1 MVRLLPMALLCALA
15 AGARVR
21 MAEEETATD
30 SISAN
35 PAVDIC
41 SKKVKGAVLRNSA
54 SWAWR
59 ELECK
64 CPFNYV
70 VSGSHPICQKKWDN
84 YDRYFDQ
91 HDDDGLPDGECECKY
106 RPRAESQ
113 ESKLDTVTALETQA
127 FLGRWYQMYGSMSST
142 ILTFGNAGPH
152 DLCTSADYSLNGDG
166 TTIDVLN
173 QGIRLDGRITKI
185 WGQAKATE
193 EVGQKKLSFQK
204 FLRGNET
211 ISPPD
216 FEGDYW
222 VYRLGPIING
232 KYEWA
237 VVGSPATLSWLFESP
252 SQLFVLV
259 RDPAGFME
267 KYDDEVHEW
276 LHANSFD
283 WWWNRKRATGS
294 VGKWQWFPYP
304 WWGDGDGSRGEFGH
318 DGCATVEELTPP
330 LDGSMDPRT

>member
-1 MVRLLPMALLCALA
+1 MARILPVALLCALA

-21 MAEEETATD
+21 TAGEETA
-30 SISAN
+30 
-35 PAVDIC
+35 
-41 SKKVKGAVLRNSA
+41 KV
-54 SWAWR
+54 
-59 ELECK
+59 
-64 CPFNYV
+64 
-70 VSGSHPICQKKWDN
+70 
-84 YDRYFDQ
+84 
-91 HDDDGLPDGECECKY
+91 
-106 RPRAESQ
+106 AEAQ

-127 FLGRWYQMYGSMSST
+127 FLGRWYQMYGSISST

-152 DLCTSADYSLNGDG
+152 DLCTSADYSLNEDG

-173 QGIRLDGRITKI
+173 QGIRLDGRVTKI
-185 WGQAKATE
+185 WGQTKATE
-193 EVGQKKLSFQK
+193 EVGKKKLTFQK
-204 FLRGNET
+204 FIRGNET

-237 VVGSPATLSWLFESP
+237 VVGSPAIFSWLFDAG
-252 SQLFVLV
+252 QLFVLA
-259 RDPAGFME
+259 RDPAGFLE

-283 WWWNRKRATGS
+283 WWWNKKRATGS

-304 WWGDGDGSRGEFGH
+304 WFADGDGTRGEFGH

-330 LDGSMDPRT
+330 LDGSTDPRT